1 MNAMLRLLVWMLA
14 VALVVLPVVAVLN
27 GWVGRDHWP
36 LTRLRITGEFER
48 VDERAMQRALAPH
61 ARRGFF
67 AVRLDHAQAAVA
79 GLPWV
84 EQAEVR
90 KRWPDVLE
98 VRVFEHRP
106 FARWG
111 SDRLL
116 SEHGRLF
123 PGNNVETPEGL
134 PWMNGPDS
142 AIGEV
147 VAMFNES
154 TALFT
159 TLGIDVLA
167 IELNPRGSWSLQLRE
182 IRSGAR
188 FQVLIGRS
196 EARAR
201 LARFVRLIP
210 QLLSQDAQR
219 LTRADLRYT
228 NGFALTWQA
237 ARAGTGSREG
247 GTVGASPTV
256 SPPAPGTA
264 SSVSPNGA
272 PVSQIAGFQR
282 SPFPIPHSR
291 YFFPAAN
298 S

>member
-1 MNAMLRLLVWMLA
+1 MIAMLRLLVWMLA

-36 LTRLRITGEFER
+36 LTRLRVTGEFER
-48 VDERAMQRALAPH
+48 VDERAMQRVLVPH
-61 ARRGFF
+61 AQRGFF
-67 AVRLDHAQAAVA
+67 AVRLDDAQAAIA

-123 PGNNVETPEGL
+123 PASSVETPEGL
-134 PWMNGPDS
+134 PWMNGPES
-142 AIGEV
+142 AVGEV
-147 VAMFNES
+147 VAMYNES
-154 TALFT
+154 TALFAA
-159 TLGIDVLA
+159 LGIDVLA

-201 LARFVRLIP
+201 LARFVRLMP

-237 ARAGTGSREG
+237 ARAGTGNGEREMA
-247 GTVGASPTV
+247 GTPPPA
-256 SPPAPGTA
+256 SPPASEAVPSA
-264 SSVSPNGA
+264 SPSGPRL
-272 PVSQIAGFQR
+272 SQIAGFPY

-291 YFFPAAN
+291 FFFLAIT
-298 S
+298 

>member
-14 VALVVLPVVAVLN
+14 VALVALPVVAVLN

-36 LTRLRITGEFER
+36 LTKLRVTGQFER
-48 VDERAMQRALAPH
+48 VDERAMQRVLLPH
-61 ARRGFF
+61 AQLGFF

-98 VRVFEHRP
+98 VRVIEHRP

-123 PGNNVETPEGL
+123 PASNVEMPEGL
-134 PWMNGPDS
+134 PWMNGPDG
-142 AIGEV
+142 AVGQV

-154 TALFT
+154 TALFAA
-159 TLGIDVLA
+159 LGIDVLA

-182 IRSGAR
+182 LRSGAR
-188 FQVLIGRS
+188 FQVLVGRS

-201 LARFVRLIP
+201 LARFVRLMP

-219 LTRADLRYT
+219 LARADLRYT

-237 ARAGTGSREG
+237 SKAGTGSGER
-247 GTVGASPTV
+247 GTVGASPPV
-256 SPPAPGTA
+256 SPPAPETA
-264 SSVSPNGA
+264 PSVSPED
-272 PVSQIAGFQR
+272 PRMSQITGSQR

-291 YFFPAAN
+291 FFFPATN
-298 S
+298 T